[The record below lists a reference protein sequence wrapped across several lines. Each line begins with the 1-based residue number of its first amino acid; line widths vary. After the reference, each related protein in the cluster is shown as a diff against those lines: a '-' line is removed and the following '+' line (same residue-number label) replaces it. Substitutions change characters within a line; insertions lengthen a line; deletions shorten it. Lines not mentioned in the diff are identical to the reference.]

1 MNLVCHEKR
10 RYGLFEQEAR
20 GKDMP
25 VGGIW
30 ARTAFWAAVAV
41 GLSYF
46 FAIGWIQ
53 NQDETEI
60 TATAATAL
68 IGWKG
73 AGLWLLAIYAW
84 ANAKSVD
91 GYLISAVMAFGA
103 LGDVL
108 IERNL
113 VAGAVAFAIGH
124 AIAIGLY
131 LRNRRKWLSPSQKAV
146 AIVVV
151 PATVLSAT
159 FLTRDAAAIAYSVIL
174 GTMAALAW
182 TSRFPRYRTG
192 IGAMLF
198 VASDI
203 LIFPRMGALEAA
215 AWADYAVWGLY
226 FTGQVLIV
234 IGVTQTLNR
243 DKSPGI

>member
-1 MNLVCHEKR
+1 
-10 RYGLFEQEAR
+10 
-20 GKDMP
+20 MP

-30 ARTAFWAAVAV
+30 ARTAFWAAVAL
-41 GLSYF
+41 GLAYF

-53 NQDETEI
+53 NQDETDI
-60 TATAATAL
+60 TAAAATAL

-84 ANAKSVD
+84 ANARSVD

-113 VAGAVAFAIGH
+113 VAGAIAFAIGH
-124 AIAIGLY
+124 AIAIALY
-131 LRNRRKWLSPSQKAV
+131 LRNRRKWLSSSQKAL

-159 FLTRDAAAIAYSVIL
+159 FLTRDAAVIAYSVVL
-174 GTMAALAW
+174 GIMAALAW

-192 IGAMLF
+192 LGAMLF

-203 LIFPRMGALEAA
+203 LIFARMEALEGA

-226 FTGQVLIV
+226 FTGQALIV
-234 IGVTQTLNR
+234 LGVTHTLSR
-243 DKSPGI
+243 DKAPRL